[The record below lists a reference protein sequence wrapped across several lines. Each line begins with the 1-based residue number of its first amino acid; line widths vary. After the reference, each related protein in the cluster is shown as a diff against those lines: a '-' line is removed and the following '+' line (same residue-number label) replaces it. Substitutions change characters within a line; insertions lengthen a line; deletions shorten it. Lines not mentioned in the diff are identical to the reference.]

1 MSKQVKG
8 VKVILSIDLMSF
20 TGITFCVTVA
30 RDVHFITASF
40 LQERQKATILKAIR
54 AVMDVHKGILKAI
67 RAVMDLHK
75 GKGHIVEEVEYN
87 EYSNPVHTI
96 LADNKLE
103 AL

>member
-54 AVMDVHKGILKAI
+54 AVMD
-67 RAVMDLHK
+67 LHK